1 MSRHND
7 GRPILAYETTYRNET
22 QKRVATFPMKLGV
35 RARGR
40 KRGRREGGSFV
51 FFFFFFFSIYFF
63 IIIIFFNY
71 QAPDEKGWCAW
82 KKLCRCDGSVC
93 TRKILKG

>member
-51 FFFFFFFSIYFF
+51 FFFILHSYKRYV
-63 IIIIFFNY
+63 IIFATEGNQKRNRPF
-71 QAPDEKGWCAW
+71 
-82 KKLCRCDGSVC
+82 
-93 TRKILKG
+93 TRPIFPV

>member
-1 MSRHND
+1 MNFIFMSRHND

-51 FFFFFFFSIYFF
+51 FSTLGHELQTTIMRKF
-63 IIIIFFNY
+63 
-71 QAPDEKGWCAW
+71 APK
-82 KKLCRCDGSVC
+82 
-93 TRKILKG
+93 

>member
-1 MSRHND
+1 MNFIFMSRHND

-51 FFFFFFFSIYFF
+51 FFFFFFFFFFFWQCIYGQLLTFLG
-63 IIIIFFNY
+63 
-71 QAPDEKGWCAW
+71 EC
-82 KKLCRCDGSVC
+82 LGSHSN
-93 TRKILKG
+93 L